1 MPTPAPL
8 WSAHAL
14 RAAPDVLKEI
24 HAAYALAGATVHTA
38 ATFRTQ
44 RRAAGEAWEQ
54 LARLAVSIAREA
66 VPTTHRVAGSIA
78 PLEDC
83 YHPERSPSQPG
94 PEHAE
99 LATVL
104 VDAGCDL
111 LLCETFAHVGEAVA
125 ATQASAGRGLPVW
138 TALTAGYRA
147 DLLTPKQAAEGALR
161 LVDAGADAVLINC
174 PPAVETLCYV
184 DALVGAVGQQ
194 VTVGAYA
201 NAGDAGDGMG
211 WTDDPTRQT
220 EGAERY
226 AALAR
231 RWHDAGAHIIGSCC
245 GTGPATIAALRGDPA
260 LSRNTSTHSRKS
272 VEK

>member
-1 MPTPAPL
+1 MDGPLGTLLADRGVPTPAPL

-14 RAAPDVLKEI
+14 QSAPDVLGNI

-38 ATFRTQ
+38 ATFRTR
-44 RRAAGEAWEQ
+44 RRAAGDAWEK
-54 LARLAVSIAREA
+54 LARLAVALAREA

-83 YHPERSPSQPG
+83 YRPERSPRQPG

-99 LATVL
+99 LASVL
-104 VDAGCDL
+104 LDAGCDV
-111 LLCETFAHVGEAVA
+111 LLCETFPHVGEAVS
-125 ATQASAGRGLPVW
+125 ATRASAGRGVPVW

-147 DLLTPKQAAEGALR
+147 DLLTPKQVAEGARR

-174 PPAVETLCYV
+174 TPAIETLRYV
-184 DALVGAVGQQ
+184 DALADAVGHQ
-194 VTVGAYA
+194 VTLGAYA

-211 WTDDPTRQT
+211 WTQDPARQAK
-220 EGAERY
+220 GAARY

-231 RWHDAGAHIIGSCC
+231 QWHDAGARIIGSCC
-245 GTGPATIAALRGDPA
+245 GTGPATVAALRGA
-260 LSRNTSTHSRKS
+260 KLG
-272 VEK
+272 E